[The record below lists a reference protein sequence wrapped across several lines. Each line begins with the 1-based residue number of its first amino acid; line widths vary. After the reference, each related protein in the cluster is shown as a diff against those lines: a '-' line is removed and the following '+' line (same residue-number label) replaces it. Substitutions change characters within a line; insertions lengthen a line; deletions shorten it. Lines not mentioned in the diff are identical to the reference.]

1 MNPYI
6 EILIIGI
13 TVAVSCALPGVFLI
27 LNSMSMMIDSISHT
41 ALLGIVLAFFVT
53 GDLSSPYLVLGAT
66 FMGLFTVYISETL
79 KNTRLLSE
87 EASIGVVFPLL
98 FSLAIILI
106 ARYADSV
113 HIDTDAVLLGELTLA
128 PFDRITINGVDAGP
142 RAMYTSGLTLV
153 INILVIA
160 MLFKELKVSTF
171 DPFFAGVSGLYPGLI
186 RYILMTV
193 VSFTAVSSFESAGSI
208 LVIAFMITPGA
219 AAYLITGKLHMML
232 ILSAIF
238 AAISAA
244 AGVALA
250 IALDISIAGSMA
262 VCLGVLFMAVFLF
275 EPKCGFISSIIVRHI
290 QKLRFDEDILL
301 LYIKSNTSIAYEWN
315 VDKMNMRRASKKLMR
330 KGCIIVLN
338 GEMHLT
344 LEGLKRAEI
353 VSRALLPDTGA
364 H

>member
-41 ALLGIVLAFFVT
+41 ALLGIVLAFFIT
-53 GDLSSPYLVLGAT
+53 GDLLSPYLVLGAT
-66 FMGLFTVYISETL
+66 LMGLFTVYVSETL

-87 EASIGVVFPLL
+87 EASIGVVFPFL

-113 HIDTDAVLLGELTLA
+113 HIDTDAVLLGELTWA
-128 PFDRITINGVDAGP
+128 PFDRIMFDGLDIGP
-142 RAMYTSGLTLV
+142 RAMYTSFLTLV
-153 INILVIA
+153 VNMLVIA

-171 DPFFAGVSGLYPGLI
+171 DSLFAGVSGLYPGVI

-193 VSFTAVSSFESAGSI
+193 VSFTAVSAFESAGSI
-208 LVIAFMITPGA
+208 LVIAFMIVPGA
-219 AAYLITGKLHMML
+219 AAYLVSGKLHMML
-232 ILSAIF
+232 ILSAVF

-275 EPKCGFISSIIVRHI
+275 EPKRGFISSIILRHI

-301 LYIKSNTSIAYEWN
+301 LCIKSNASAEYELN
-315 VDKMNMRRASKKLMR
+315 TNGMNMRRVSKRLMR
-330 KGCIIVLN
+330 RGCIIVLN

-344 LEGLKRAEI
+344 LEGVRRAES
-353 VSRALLPDTGA
+353 VSRALLPDVSA